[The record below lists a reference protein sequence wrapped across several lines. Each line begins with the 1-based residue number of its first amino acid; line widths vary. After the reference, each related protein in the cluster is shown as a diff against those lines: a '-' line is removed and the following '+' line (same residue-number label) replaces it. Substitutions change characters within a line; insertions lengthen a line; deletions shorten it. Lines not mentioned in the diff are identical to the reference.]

1 MGWFDVPEHAVSV
14 LTSAMASDTQLVNG
28 TATES
33 FSPQV
38 EGFAALFGGITIA
51 FIYCW

>member
-1 MGWFDVPEHAVSV
+1 MGWFDESDHAVSV

-33 FSPQV
+33 FGP
-38 EGFAALFGGITIA
+38 
-51 FIYCW
+51 